1 MKKQQTRTEKLAL
14 GGIFLKFET
23 IFVCSCALCHVE
35 LALNLKHESAVHASM
50 TTSAQ
55 GAGTCKEGKEAVL
68 KRTRACIQI
77 PSTHRKNQ
85 V

>member
-1 MKKQQTRTEKLAL
+1 MTMCDSLPSPAL
-14 GGIFLKFET
+14 GLRTDSAVSIT
-23 IFVCSCALCHVE
+23 RVE

-50 TTSAQ
+50 TTSVQ
-55 GAGTCKEGKEAVL
+55 GAGTCKEGKEAAL
-68 KRTRACIQI
+68 KRTSACIQI